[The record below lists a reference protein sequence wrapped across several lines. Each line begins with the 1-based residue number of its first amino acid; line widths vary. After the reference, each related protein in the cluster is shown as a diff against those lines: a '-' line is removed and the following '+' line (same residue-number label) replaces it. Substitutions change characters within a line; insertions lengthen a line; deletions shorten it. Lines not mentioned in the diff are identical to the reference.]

1 MKINVGSKN
10 QTKITAVK
18 EAVALYL
25 KLFPNPEVTG
35 IEVEVELYGHPKNIK
50 ETVEGAIER
59 AKKAFINCDYSFGLE
74 GGLIEVP
81 FTKTGYMETGVC
93 AIYDGKNFHLGLAP
107 SFEWPKEVTELIKSG
122 KADAS
127 QAFKQLGLTNDE
139 KLGAAKG
146 GITGFLT
153 EGRLTREDS
162 LRDSIIMALI
172 HLEHPEHF

>member
-1 MKINVGSKN
+1 MRINVGSKN
-10 QTKITAVK
+10 QTKLTAV
-18 EAVALYL
+18 EETVALYP
-25 KLFPNPEVTG
+25 KLFPNPEISGVN
-35 IEVEVELYGHPKNIK
+35 VEVELYGHPKNIE

-59 AKKAFINCDYSFGLE
+59 AKKAFTDCDYSFGLE

-81 FTKTGYMETGVC
+81 STKTGYMETGVC

-107 SFEWPKEVTELIKSG
+107 SFEWPKQVTELIASG

-127 QAFKQLGLTNDE
+127 QAFKQLGLTTEE

-153 EGRLTREDS
+153 EGRLTREDT
-162 LRDSIIMALI
+162 LRSSIIMALI

>member
-18 EAVALYL
+18 EATALYPN
-25 KLFPNPEVTG
+25 LFPNAEVIG
-35 IEVEVELYGHPKNIK
+35 MNVEVELYGHPKNIK
-50 ETVEGAIER
+50 ETVEGALGR
-59 AKKAFINCDYSFGLE
+59 AKKAFKNCDYSFGLE

-81 FTKTGYMETGVC
+81 FTKTGYMETNVC
-93 AIYDGKNFHLGLAP
+93 AIYDGENCHLGLAP
-107 SFEWPKEVTELIKSG
+107 AFEWPKKVTELILSG

-127 QAFKQLGLTNDE
+127 SAFRELGLTTEE
-139 KLGAAKG
+139 KLGATEG

-153 EGRLTREDS
+153 HGRLTRENT
-162 LRDSIIMALI
+162 LRDAIVMALI